1 MSLIVHDTLS
11 LTTETGVSKIQLC
24 IGDITKLPREE
35 KVDVLVV
42 SAFPGDYSPTPS
54 SLIGALAIN
63 LGISVRNLS
72 QDKEEDLRRQYFC
85 WWSKPLPE
93 QYSFKRILCFE
104 GGFGSRGSQ
113 PPKVVGAVFRCLVP
127 ILSGKDTTDGSVIM
141 PLLASGDQGY
151 SKTLMLRLIMNSAI
165 HWIKAGL
172 SLKTLK
178 IVLFSRNPEKHS
190 KTNEPLFDC
199 FQKMKD

>member
-1 MSLIVHDTLS
+1 MIF
-11 LTTETGVSKIQLC
+11 E
-24 IGDITKLPREE
+24 
-35 KVDVLVV
+35 
-42 SAFPGDYSPTPS
+42 GDYSPTPS

-104 GGFGSRGSQ
+104 GGFGSQGSQ

-141 PLLASGDQGY
+141 PLLASGDQVQWNPALQ
-151 SKTLMLRLIMNSAI
+151 TPALIIQTAVFFPLERKLICFLLADYRKLTMHFVNTI
-165 HWIKAGL
+165 
-172 SLKTLK
+172 LKK
-178 IVLFSRNPEKHS
+178 SREFNTS
-190 KTNEPLFDC
+190 
-199 FQKMKD
+199 

>member
-1 MSLIVHDTLS
+1 M
-11 LTTETGVSKIQLC
+11 
-24 IGDITKLPREE
+24 
-35 KVDVLVV
+35 
-42 SAFPGDYSPTPS
+42 
-54 SLIGALAIN
+54 IGALAIN

-141 PLLASGDQGY
+141 PLLASGDQVQENP
-151 SKTLMLRLIMNSAI
+151 TLQMPAYMDNCLFPLG
-165 HWIKAGL
+165 KKFL
-172 SLKTLK
+172 CFLTLLQE
-178 IVLFSRNPEKHS
+178 INNALY
-190 KTNEPLFDC
+190 
-199 FQKMKD
+199 

>member
-1 MSLIVHDTLS
+1 MIF
-11 LTTETGVSKIQLC
+11 E
-24 IGDITKLPREE
+24 
-35 KVDVLVV
+35 
-42 SAFPGDYSPTPS
+42 GDYSPTPS

-141 PLLASGDQGY
+141 PLLASGDQ
-151 SKTLMLRLIMNSAI
+151 
-165 HWIKAGL
+165 
-172 SLKTLK
+172 
-178 IVLFSRNPEKHS
+178 V
-190 KTNEPLFDC
+190 
-199 FQKMKD
+199 Q